1 MTILTATSPHQLNRK
16 WFALFLTVQVALI
29 ATVIFAPAGFIVP
42 VLAGVGGAVFLVLYG
57 LFPWIIVPA
66 IIATTALDI
75 TGRLVKETAI
85 GIPLTGFHA
94 AIGIMLLGL
103 AMNTFLKRRMT
114 FPEFELKGPLF
125 LLLGVMALS
134 LTYTPNLAEATI
146 GVMRTLIL
154 IVFLYAAQVMI
165 DSRRAVNLVIISIAL
180 ALVGAAILAI
190 VQIRTESFFLPASFV
205 VAVGANAPR
214 AVGTFHN
221 PNTFGTFM
229 MCGTIFLFGIL
240 FFCPLS
246 MRNRILVLLPMAIG
260 AIGLVVTFSRSNWVA
275 AMVGITVVL
284 AMARKLRYLFYVGFS
299 SVVVILAI
307 KEFVPFADHI
317 FERFLSIF
325 TILED
330 FGNLGRESSSARIY
344 FIIAGLDMWLDHPVL
359 GAGWRAFPVLFDFY
373 KPVDFPFWVPTKE
386 SHTLAANMLAELGLV
401 GFFASAWVVW
411 RTLDRGWRGFTT
423 IRDPYLK
430 GILGALLTL
439 FISFQVSLSFTADF
453 SNNFLWF
460 FTGMIFSVIALG
472 RQADADEEPVG
483 AEGEM

>member
-1 MTILTATSPHQLNRK
+1 MTIVTATSPHQLNRRG
-16 WFALFLTVQVALI
+16 FTLFLGVQFALI
-29 ATVIFAPAGFIVP
+29 ATVIFAPSEAILPIITG
-42 VLAGVGGAVFLVLYG
+42 LGALIFLVCCG

-66 IIATTALDI
+66 IVATTALDI
-75 TGRLVKETAI
+75 TGQLVKETAI

-94 AIGIMLLGL
+94 AFGLMLVGL
-103 AMNTFLKRRMT
+103 AMNGFLRDRRT

-125 LLLGVMALS
+125 LLLGVMTLS
-134 LTYTPNLAEATI
+134 LSYTPNLAEATI
-146 GVMRTLIL
+146 GVMRTLFL
-154 IVFLYAAQVMI
+154 IIFLYGAQVMI
-165 DSRRAVNLVIISIAL
+165 DSKRAVSLVLVSMAL
-180 ALVGAAILAI
+180 ALIGASILAV

-205 VAVGANAPR
+205 IAVGANAPR

-229 MCGTIFLFGIL
+229 MCGTILLFGIL

-246 MRNRILVLLPMAIG
+246 KWKRFLVFVPMAVG

-284 AMARKLRYLFYVGFS
+284 AMARKLRYLLYVGLGGF
-299 SVVVILAI
+299 VVIVAI

-330 FGNLGRESSSARIY
+330 FGDLGRESSSARVY

-359 GAGWRAFPVLFDFY
+359 GAGWRAFPVLFDYY

-386 SHTLAANMLAELGLV
+386 SHTMFANMLAELGLV
-401 GFFASAWVVW
+401 GFCASAWVVW
-411 RTLDRGWRGFTT
+411 RTLRTGLEGYNT
-423 IRDPYLK
+423 IVQR
-430 GILGALLTL
+430 LL
-439 FISFQVSLSFTADF
+439 
-453 SNNFLWF
+453 
-460 FTGMIFSVIALG
+460 
-472 RQADADEEPVG
+472 
-483 AEGEM
+483 

>member
-1 MTILTATSPHQLNRK
+1 MTLLTAASPHQLNRK
-16 WFALFLTVQVALI
+16 WFLLFLAAQVVLI
-29 ATVIFAPAGFIVP
+29 ASVIFAPAGVIVP
-42 VLAGVGGAVFLVLYG
+42 VIAGLAATAFLVVYG

-75 TGRLVKETAI
+75 TGRLVKETPI

-94 AIGIMLLGL
+94 AIGLMLLGL
-103 AMNTFLKRRMT
+103 AMNTFLRRRMT

-125 LLLGVMALS
+125 LLLGVMTVS

-146 GVMRTLIL
+146 GVMRTLMLIL
-154 IVFLYAAQVMI
+154 FLYSAQVMI
-165 DSRRAVNLVIISIAL
+165 DSRRAVNLVIISMAL
-180 ALVGAAILAI
+180 SLIGASILAI

-229 MCGTIFLFGIL
+229 MCGTILLFGVL

-246 MRNRILVLLPMAIG
+246 KWKRLFVFLPMAIG
-260 AIGLVVTFSRSNWVA
+260 AVGLVVTFSRSNWVA
-275 AMVGITVVL
+275 AMVGITMVL
-284 AMARKLRYLFYVGFS
+284 AMTRKLRYLFYVSFS
-299 SVVVILAI
+299 SVVIILAI

-401 GFFASAWVVW
+401 GFIASCWIVW
-411 RTLDRGWRGFTT
+411 RTLARGWAGFTT
-423 IRDPYLK
+423 IRDPYYK
-430 GILGALLTL
+430 GILGSLLTL

-460 FTGMIFSVIALG
+460 FTGMVFSVITLG
-472 RQADADEEPVG
+472 RQADAG
-483 AEGEM
+483 EGPRAAKGGE